1 VSASD
6 APNPE
11 SKVPLPMVLAFSS
24 LGMPIAVM
32 GLLYT
37 VYLPPNYVALGVS
50 FMAVAGAITI
60 VRFIDAFLD
69 PLLAL
74 VMDRTRTPIGRYRP
88 WIALGAPVAMLG
100 IFNIFMPPQHVTQ
113 LHFIVWLIVS
123 FAGLSM
129 MTLGQTAWSS
139 VVAVN
144 YHDRARLFAWISLL
158 GVVATVAILLLPVF
172 TGDKVSAG
180 LTSSMPTLG
189 LILLVSL
196 PICLVLCALS
206 APDRAAGKVERPT
219 FKLADYRK
227 AIGRPS
233 MIRLILS
240 DFVLNVGPGTTG
252 PLYLF
257 YFHDAKG
264 FTVQDVSVLLIF
276 YVAAGILGSLF
287 WGGPAARWF
296 GKHRALQIS
305 CVAYSVT
312 QTILMAVPR
321 MHGSYSVLHATPTA
335 IAMMGVGF
343 CASAFGILNRAMVAD
358 VADEVRLEQKQDL
371 TSLLYSMVTTT
382 TKVGSSITVAIVYP
396 VLAWVGYNG
405 AEGAVNT
412 PHAIFG
418 LEMCYLFAPITLV
431 WLGGGLLFGY
441 KLDSTR
447 HAEIRQALAT
457 PPDFAAAEEALTG
470 LRSKPPQADGLGRT

>member
-1 VSASD
+1 MPDAAPPPSA
-6 APNPE
+6 A
-11 SKVPLPMVLAFSS
+11 KVPLPIVLAFSS
-24 LGMPIAVM
+24 IGMPIAVI

-50 FMAVAGAITI
+50 FLDVAFAITI
-60 VRFIDAFLD
+60 VRCIDAFLD
-69 PLLAL
+69 PTLAV
-74 VMDRTRTPIGRYRP
+74 VMDRVRTPIGRYRP
-88 WIALGAPVAMLG
+88 WVVAGVPIAMLG
-100 IFNIFMPPQHVTQ
+100 VFEIFMPPAHVTQ
-113 LHFIVWLIVS
+113 LYFIVWLIVS

-129 MTLGQTAWSS
+129 MTLGQSAWSS
-139 VVAVN
+139 AVAVT

-158 GVVATVAILLLPVF
+158 GVLATVAILLLPVF
-172 TGDKVSAG
+172 TGGKVSAG
-180 LTSSMPTLG
+180 LTGSMPTIG
-189 LILLVSL
+189 WILLISM
-196 PICLVLCALS
+196 PICLALCALATPDRGASGS
-206 APDRAAGKVERPT
+206 APRPKFT
-219 FKLADYRK
+219 LADYRK

-233 MIRLILS
+233 MMRLILS

-264 FTVQDVSVLLIF
+264 FSIQDISVLLIF

-287 WGGPAARWF
+287 WGGPAAKWF

-321 MHGSYSVLHATPTA
+321 MHGTYGVAGAAPTA

-343 CASAFGILNRAMVAD
+343 CASAFVILNRAMVAD
-358 VADEVRLEQKQDL
+358 VADEVKLEQKQDL
-371 TSLLYSMVTTT
+371 TSLLFSMVTTT

-418 LEMCYLFAPITLV
+418 LQMCYLFAPITLV
-431 WLGGGLLFGY
+431 WVGGGLLFGY
-441 KLDSTR
+441 KLDSKR
-447 HAEIRQALAT
+447 HAEIRDALTAL
-457 PPDFAAAEEALTG
+457 DFAAAEESLTG
-470 LRSKPPQADGLGRT
+470 LPIPPPEAVAAPAT

>member
-1 VSASD
+1 VPTLAPPSA
-6 APNPE
+6 A
-11 SKVPLPMVLAFSS
+11 KVPLPIVLAFSS
-24 LGMPIAVM
+24 MGMPIAVL

-69 PLLAL
+69 PTLAL
-74 VMDRTRTPIGRYRP
+74 VMDRVRTPIGRYRP
-88 WIALGAPVAMLG
+88 WVVLGVPIAMLG
-100 IFNIFMPPQHVTQ
+100 VFEIFMPPAHVTQ
-113 LHFIVWLIVS
+113 LYFIVWLIVS

-129 MTLGQTAWSS
+129 MTLGQSAWSS
-139 VVAVN
+139 VVAVT

-158 GVVATVAILLLPVF
+158 GVVATVAVLLLPVF
-172 TGDKVSAG
+172 TGGRVSAG
-180 LTSSMPTLG
+180 LIGSMPAIG
-189 LILLVSL
+189 LILLVSM
-196 PICLVLCALS
+196 PVCLALCVLAT
-206 APDRAAGKVERPT
+206 PDRASGGKVERPKFT
-219 FKLADYRK
+219 LADYRA

-233 MIRLILS
+233 MVRLILS

-264 FTVQDVSVLLIF
+264 FSIPDISVLLIF
-276 YVAAGILGSLF
+276 YVSAGILGSLF
-287 WGGPAARWF
+287 WGGPAAKWF
-296 GKHRALQIS
+296 GKHRALQLA

-321 MHGSYSVLHATPTA
+321 MHGTYGVLGAAPTA

-343 CASAFGILNRAMVAD
+343 CASAFVILNRAMVAD

-371 TSLLYSMVTTT
+371 TSLLFSMVTTT

-431 WLGGGLLFGY
+431 WVGGGLLFGY
-441 KLDSTR
+441 KLDSKR
-447 HAEIRQALAT
+447 HAEIRDALTAL
-457 PPDFAAAEEALTG
+457 DFAAAEEALTG
-470 LRSKPPQADGLGRT
+470 LPIVPTDGAPAPAE

>member
-1 VSASD
+1 VSSTA
-6 APNPE
+6 APSPE
-11 SKVPLPMVLAFSS
+11 SKVPLPIVLAFSS
-24 LGMPIAVM
+24 MGMPIAVI

-69 PLLAL
+69 PMLAL

-88 WIALGAPVAMLG
+88 WVVLGVPVAMLG
-100 IFNIFMPPQHVTQ
+100 IFNIFMPPPHVTQ

-129 MTLGQTAWSS
+129 MTLGQSAWSA
-139 VVAVN
+139 VVAVT

-172 TGDKVSAG
+172 TGDRVSAG
-180 LTSSMPTLG
+180 LTSSMKTLG
-189 LILLVSL
+189 LIMLVAL
-196 PICLVLCALS
+196 PICLALCTLFT
-206 APDRAAGKVERPT
+206 PDRAVGKVERPT
-219 FKLADYRK
+219 FKFADYRK

-233 MIRLILS
+233 MLRLILS

-296 GKHRALQIS
+296 GKHRALQVS

-321 MHGSYSVLHATPTA
+321 VHGTYGVLDATPTA
-335 IAMMGVGF
+335 IAMMAVGF
-343 CASAFGILNRAMVAD
+343 SASAFGILNRAMVAD
-358 VADEVRLEQKQDL
+358 VADEVRLEQGKDL

-412 PHAIFG
+412 KSAIFG

-431 WLGGGLLFGY
+431 WLGGGLLLGY
-441 KLDSTR
+441 KLDSRR
-447 HAEIRQALAT
+447 HAEIREALMA
-457 PPDFAAAEEALTG
+457 PDFAAAEEALTG
-470 LRSKPPQADGLGRT
+470 LPIQPTDGTPAPAA

>member
-1 VSASD
+1 MSSAAPSSD
-6 APNPE
+6 
-11 SKVPLPMVLAFSS
+11 SRVPLPIVLAFSS
-24 LGMPIAVM
+24 LGGPIAVI

-69 PLLAL
+69 PMLAL

-88 WIALGAPVAMLG
+88 WVVLGVPVAMLG
-100 IFNIFMPPQHVTQ
+100 VFNIFIPTQHVTQ

-129 MTLGQTAWSS
+129 MTLGQSAWSS
-139 VVAVN
+139 VVAVT

-158 GVVATVAILLLPVF
+158 GVAATVAILLLPVF
-172 TGDKVSAG
+172 TAGKVSAG
-180 LTSSMPTLG
+180 LTSSMKALG
-189 LILLVSL
+189 LIILVSL
-196 PICLVLCALS
+196 PICLALCAIFT
-206 APDRAAGKVERPT
+206 PDRITATTKRPT

-227 AIGRPS
+227 AIARPS

-264 FTVQDVSVLLIF
+264 FSVQDVSVLLIF

-287 WGGPAARWF
+287 WGGAAARWF
-296 GKHRALQIS
+296 GKHRALQVS

-321 MHGSYSVLHATPTA
+321 MHGTYSLLNAAPTA
-335 IAMMGVGF
+335 VAMAAVGF

-358 VADEVRLEQKQDL
+358 VADEVRLEQRKDL
-371 TSLLYSMVTTT
+371 TSLLFSMVTTT

-396 VLAWVGYNG
+396 VLAFVGYNG

-441 KLDSTR
+441 RLDSRR
-447 HAEIRQALAT
+447 HAEIRAALAA
-457 PPDFAAAEEALTG
+457 PDFAAAEEALTG
-470 LRSKPPQADGLGRT
+470 LPIQPTPGSAAAE

>member
-1 VSASD
+1 
-6 APNPE
+6 
-11 SKVPLPMVLAFSS
+11 LPIVLAFSS
-24 LGMPIAVM
+24 MGMPIAVM

-50 FMAVAGAITI
+50 FMAVAGAITV
-60 VRFIDAFLD
+60 VRFVDAFLD
-69 PLLAL
+69 PTLAL
-74 VMDRTRTPIGRYRP
+74 VMDRVRTPIGRYRP
-88 WIALGAPVAMLG
+88 WVVLGVPIAMLG
-100 IFNIFMPPQHVTQ
+100 VFNVFMPPSHVTQ
-113 LHFIVWLIVS
+113 LHLIVWLIVS

-129 MTLGQTAWSS
+129 LTLGQSAWSS
-139 VVAVN
+139 AVAVT

-172 TGDKVSAG
+172 THDRISAG

-189 LILLVSL
+189 LIMLVAL
-196 PICLVLCALS
+196 PICLALCTLS
-206 APDRAAGKVERPT
+206 TPDKGARKVERPKFT
-219 FKLADYRK
+219 LSDYRK

-233 MIRLILS
+233 MMRLILS

-264 FTVQDVSVLLIF
+264 FTIQDVSVLLIF

-287 WGGPAARWF
+287 WGGPAAKWF
-296 GKHRALQIS
+296 GKHRALQLS

-321 MHGSYSVLHATPTA
+321 VHGTYGVLDAAPTA
-335 IAMMGVGF
+335 IAMVGVGF

-371 TSLLYSMVTTT
+371 TGLLFSMVTTT

-412 PHAIFG
+412 PSAIFG

-431 WLGGGLLFGY
+431 WVGGGLLFGY
-441 KLDSTR
+441 KLDSKR
-447 HAEIRQALAT
+447 HAEIRDALMAT
-457 PPDFAAAEEALTG
+457 DFAAAEEALTG
-470 LRSKPPQADGLGRT
+470 LPIAPIDPAAARAV